1 MDKSD
6 PRFLL
11 LATIITA
18 VVAIV
23 FVFMVFSNIHSENI
37 NLSDKIDHSLEN
49 ENFITNTPTIIPENK
64 VFENKV
70 LEQQTSNNKIIDIKI
85 TEFKT
90 DKTNYISREEIKF
103 SLKVLSQ
110 SDLKNAEIKIKGIK
124 PYQYPY
130 INESRIYDL
139 KTGENII
146 ETKASAPNCT
156 SGCGGVYPGPYDIYV
171 EIFIN
176 NKLITQS
183 KTTINL
189 SSN

>member
-64 VFENKV
+64 VFESKV
-70 LEQQTSNNKIIDIKI
+70 LEQQT
-85 TEFKT
+85 
-90 DKTNYISREEIKF
+90 
-103 SLKVLSQ
+103 
-110 SDLKNAEIKIKGIK
+110 
-124 PYQYPY
+124 
-130 INESRIYDL
+130 
-139 KTGENII
+139 
-146 ETKASAPNCT
+146 
-156 SGCGGVYPGPYDIYV
+156 
-171 EIFIN
+171 
-176 NKLITQS
+176 
-183 KTTINL
+183 
-189 SSN
+189 